1 VSPAFTLVVVPAPVD
16 HTGALIDLGSD
27 ARARAEL
34 HRRIDALPSDAL
46 IDCAQK
52 AGEDLRDI
60 PRYLHECVDIVLV
73 SGSQDFVTLRM
84 DERPWIAC
92 GGWDTDL
99 PDSYWRLVALAVS
112 GVTDDPLDSGTDR
125 FKTTFDHS
133 LEEISKLLPDFLHDL
148 VNTACNQASVP
159 GDQVRALHGHLKVLF
174 AERSADLQELVRR
187 GHHRARAPSI
197 DFTDVD
203 LTTR

>member
-1 VSPAFTLVVVPAPVD
+1 VSTAFTLVLVPAPVD
-16 HTGALIDLGSD
+16 RTGALIDLESD

-34 HRRIDALPSDAL
+34 HRRIDALPSDVL
-46 IDCAQK
+46 VDCAQK

-60 PRYLHECVDIVLV
+60 PRYLHECVDIVLG
-73 SGSQDFVTLRM
+73 SGSRDFPTLRM

-99 PDSYWRLVALAVS
+99 PDSYWRLAALAVS

-125 FKTTFDHS
+125 FKTMFDHS
-133 LEEISKLLPDFLHDL
+133 FEEVSKLLPDFLQDL
-148 VNTACNQASVP
+148 VDTACNQANVS
-159 GDQVRALHGHLKVLF
+159 GDQMRPLQRHLKVLLT
-174 AERSADLQELVRR
+174 ERSADLQELVRR
-187 GHHRARAPSI
+187 GHRRARAPWI